1 MRERVRK
8 TKERGKT
15 SERRKERERKC
26 RCEVRSAF
34 KKPSEASL
42 KFPGLKKK
50 ENAPSSSS
58 ASLKKLEEFK
68 ASTAVSQLS
77 PSLSLLSLIL
87 RFVLSLPPP
96 SPSLSLLLSLSFSDS
111 FSQALSSAKSKKPK
125 EI

>member
-1 MRERVRK
+1 MSNTIQNERERVRK

-77 PSLSLLSLIL
+77 PSLSLSLSFLSSFALSYPFLPRLPLSLSCPHFLSLIH
-87 RFVLSLPPP
+87 SL
-96 SPSLSLLLSLSFSDS
+96 
-111 FSQALSSAKSKKPK
+111 KH
-125 EI
+125 